1 MTSDLELSRQLT
13 RAAEAVPGVFES
25 YPAANVVTVI
35 AATVA
40 EVVVSSI
47 GAGAGDSAP
56 GGSGAGSGAANVA
69 LERTGGRVDLH
80 ANVCVLA
87 DHSVPLTLRA
97 VSDALA
103 EVMAA
108 AGATPAYVHV
118 RASRI
123 E

>member
-1 MTSDLELSRQLT
+1 MTTDLELSRLLT

-40 EVVVSSI
+40 EVVVSSVG
-47 GAGAGDSAP
+47 GAAEASA
-56 GGSGAGSGAANVA
+56 GAANVA
-69 LERTGGRVDLH
+69 VERGSGRVDLH
-80 ANVCVLA
+80 ANVCIRA
-87 DHSVPLTLRA
+87 DHSVPVTLRA
-97 VSDALA
+97 VSEALA
-103 EVMAA
+103 TVMAA
-108 AGATPAYVHV
+108 TEDTPAYVHV